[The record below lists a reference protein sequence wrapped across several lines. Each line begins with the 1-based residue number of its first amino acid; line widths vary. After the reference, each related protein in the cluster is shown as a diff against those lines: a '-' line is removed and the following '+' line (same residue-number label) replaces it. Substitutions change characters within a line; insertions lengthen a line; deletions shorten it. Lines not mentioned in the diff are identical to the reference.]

1 MSPNTSNSLVNLGG
15 NLGDLSKPAI
25 TLIKKM
31 SNAVGGLFAPY
42 QIKRIAKAEAEA
54 ALIKAQSDIE
64 ITDLHRRAARRW
76 IEEEAQHQENMES
89 ITARALP
96 ELNEDAKPE
105 SMDDDWIVN
114 FLDKG
119 RIVSDS
125 EMQEL
130 WSRILAGEANKPGT
144 YSKRAVNSLS
154 DIDKTDADLFTKFC
168 GFVWMIEKTPMPL
181 IFGKVDR
188 ASEFWKGVTFKDLD
202 SSVSPAQSFA
212 DIYSRNNI
220 NFDNLMHLDSI
231 GMIRFNG
238 TVPVIKF
245 DIPEKLTA
253 SYYDKSLILKFPVND
268 DSGIGLYLGRARLTN
283 VGKQFAPICKSKPV
297 EGFYE
302 YVKDK
307 WKQYLP
313 ESEREQ

>member
-1 MSPNTSNSLVNLGG
+1 MPPIISCSLFNLSGW
-15 NLGDLSKPAI
+15 SKPAD
-25 TLIKKM
+25 TLIKKV
-31 SNAVGGLFAPY
+31 SNAVGAVSVEPR
-42 QIKRIAKAEAEA
+42 QIKNVAKAEAKA
-54 ALIKAQSDIE
+54 ALIKAQSDIKV
-64 ITDLHRRAARRW
+64 TDLQRRALNRW
-76 IEEEAQHQENMES
+76 IEEEAQRQKNMED
-89 ITARALP
+89 ITAKALP

-114 FLDKG
+114 FFDKG
-119 RIVSDS
+119 RIISDS

-130 WSRILAGEANKPGT
+130 WSRILVGEANKPGT
-144 YSKRAVNSLS
+144 YSRRTVNSLS
-154 DIDKTDADLFTKFC
+154 DIDKTDADLFTEFC
-168 GFVWMIEKTPMPL
+168 GFVWMIEKDPMPL

-188 ASEFWKGVTFKDLD
+188 SSEFGKGVTFKDLD
-202 SSVSPAQSFA
+202 SSVLPAQSFA

-253 SYYDKSLILKFPVND
+253 SYYDKPLILKFPAND
-268 DSGIGLYLGRARLTN
+268 DSEIGLYLGKARLTN
-283 VGKQFAPICKSKPV
+283 IGKQFASICKSKPV

-313 ESEREQ
+313 ESERER